1 MKKDFNVYSIHY
13 SCNSLYCGGTI
24 APTICCIALCNI
36 KTKEMISF
44 SIDEGIKKGLSL
56 VNSEEKLLKD
66 FIKFCNK
73 LENPFFAHWDMS
85 SLEFGFKAILARCE
99 NFGIEPF
106 DLNNVLDFNLSK
118 KSEFYLKETLDIIG
132 WKKPTYLTGK
142 QEAAMFDKKEF
153 AAINRSTQCKARGLA
168 ELFVNYTQGAWLEGT
183 KTPEQVEKT
192 ISTPTA
198 VKLYKLLNDLY
209 FSHHKIEELMNLLKT
224 DEDKLFLINTIE
236 KKKDDANLIELLAY
250 EYMNKKQA
258 KRIEIYE

>member
-13 SCNSLYCGGTI
+13 SCNSLYGGGTL
-24 APTICCIALCNI
+24 APTICCISLCNI

-44 SIDEGIKKGLSL
+44 SIEEGLKQGLSL
-56 VNSEEKLLKD
+56 VKSEEKLLE
-66 FIKFCNK
+66 KFTKFGKK
-73 LENPFFAHWDMS
+73 LENPFFAHWEMN
-85 SLEFGFKAILARCE
+85 SLEFGFKAIIARCE

-106 DLNNVLDFNLSK
+106 DLNNVLDFNLSGESK
-118 KSEFYLKETLDIIG
+118 YYLKDTLELIG
-132 WKKPTYLTGK
+132 CKKPSYLTGK
-142 QEAAMFDKKEF
+142 QEAACFDKREF
-153 AAINRSTQCKARGLA
+153 SAIKRSTESKASGLA
-168 ELFVNYTQGAWLEGT
+168 ELFVNYTEGAWIEGA

-236 KKKDDANLIELLAY
+236 KKKSDNNLLELLAY
-250 EYMNKKQA
+250 EYMNKKRT
-258 KRIEIYE
+258 KRVEIYE